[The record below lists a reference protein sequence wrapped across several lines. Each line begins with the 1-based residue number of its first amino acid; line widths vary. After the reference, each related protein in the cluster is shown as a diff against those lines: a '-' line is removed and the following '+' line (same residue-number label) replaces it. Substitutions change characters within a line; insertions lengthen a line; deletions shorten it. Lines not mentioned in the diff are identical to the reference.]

1 MGCVMNQNVP
11 IFNLITFTLTGYYFE
26 HIKVIG
32 NAWNANQMS
41 ME

>member
-1 MGCVMNQNVP
+1 MNQNVT
-11 IFNLITFTLTGYYFE
+11 IFNLITFILTGYYFG
-26 HIKVIG
+26 HIKIIG